1 MLLHLVTDG
10 SLFLATI
17 ILSWAY
23 ITAFW
28 QLSMPP
34 VLPSSNS
41 NFIPEW
47 ILKYI
52 NLIMVCPWLNLLI
65 LFSPWS
71 PHYGPHLFNI
81 QIPSQPNSMPYFSAF
96 PLLLP
101 PTTTP
106 YVPQTP
112 NYSVLPTKPYNF
124 SKLCAFAHIA
134 PFAFCDYLQSAQG
147 PTWIATAL

>member
-101 PTTTP
+101 QLQHHMFPK
-106 YVPQTP
+106 PQTTVYYPQNHIIFP
-112 NYSVLPTKPYNF
+112 NFVPLLILLLLPSVTIYNLL
-124 SKLCAFAHIA
+124 KVQLE
-134 PFAFCDYLQSAQG
+134 
-147 PTWIATAL
+147 